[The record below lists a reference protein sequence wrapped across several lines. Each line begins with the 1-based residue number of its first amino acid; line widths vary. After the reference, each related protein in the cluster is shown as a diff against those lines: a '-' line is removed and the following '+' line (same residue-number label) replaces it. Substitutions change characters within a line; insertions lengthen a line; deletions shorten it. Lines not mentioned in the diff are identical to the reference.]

1 MTDEDHGARI
11 HALIRRLYPICR
23 SITGAGL
30 RESLAILSEVHPI
43 RLTEV
48 PSGTPVLD
56 WTVPQEWVIRD
67 AVIADSR
74 GRRIVDFRAHNLHV
88 LNYSAP
94 VRAKMRLAEL
104 DPHLH
109 SLPQQPDLIPYRTSY
124 YNKQW
129 GFCLTQRQ
137 RDALDPAETYDVVI
151 DSEFR
156 DGAMTL
162 GEIVLPGA
170 REEEILVS
178 THTCHPSLCND
189 NLSGMAL
196 AVHLAAAIAARP
208 RRLTYRFLFAPGT
221 IGSIAW
227 LALSERIVPQ
237 IRAGLVITGI
247 GDKGE
252 LTYKRSRRGDAPID
266 RAARYALKARGVPFR
281 EIPFHPYGY
290 DERQFCSPGFDLG
303 VGRISRT
310 PHGEY
315 PEYHTSGD
323 DPSFVTP
330 AALADA
336 FSAISGILEAAEA
349 ERVCRSLNPK
359 GEPQLGRRGLYRD
372 LAGEGLP
379 NSELALLWVLAYA
392 DGRHSLL
399 DVAGLSMLPLAELA
413 RAADQLERHRLV
425 EPVMLAQPTCH
436 PRTSGSR

>member
-1 MTDEDHGARI
+1 MRDEDIGARI
-11 HALIRRLYPICR
+11 YVLIRRLHPICR

-43 RLTEV
+43 RLTDV
-48 PSGTPVLD
+48 PSGTKVFD
-56 WTVPQEWVIRD
+56 WTVPKEWVIRD
-67 AVIADSR
+67 AFIADSR

-88 LNYSAP
+88 LNYSVP

-104 DPHLH
+104 DAHLH
-109 SLPQQPDLIPYRTSY
+109 SLPQQPNLIPYRTSY
-124 YNKQW
+124 YREEW
-129 GFCLTQRQ
+129 GFCLTQQQ
-137 RDALDPAETYDVVI
+137 RDALDPDETYDVVI
-151 DSEFR
+151 DSDLR

-189 NLSGMAL
+189 NLSGMSV

-227 LALSERIVPQ
+227 LALNERRVPQ

-266 RAARYALKARGVPFR
+266 RAARYALKARGTPFR
-281 EIPFHPYGY
+281 EIAFHPYGY
-290 DERQFCSPGFDLG
+290 DERQYCSPGFDLG

-323 DPSFVTP
+323 DLDFVSP
-330 AALADA
+330 AALGDA
-336 FSAISGILEAAEA
+336 FSAISAILEAAEA

-359 GEPQLGRRGLYRD
+359 GEPQLGRRGLYHT
-372 LAGEGLP
+372 LAGDRLP
-379 NSELALLWVLAYA
+379 SDELSLLWVLAYA

-399 DVAGLSMLPLAELA
+399 DVAGLAMLPLAQLA
-413 RAADQLERHRLV
+413 RAADQLERHGLV
-425 EPVMLAQPTCH
+425 DLV
-436 PRTSGSR
+436 